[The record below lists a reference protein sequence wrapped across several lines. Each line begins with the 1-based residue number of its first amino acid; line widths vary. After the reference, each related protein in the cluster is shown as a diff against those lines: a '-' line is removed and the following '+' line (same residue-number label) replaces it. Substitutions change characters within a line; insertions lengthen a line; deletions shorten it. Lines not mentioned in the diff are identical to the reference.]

1 MTLSVL
7 RRGRRNDDGGGGP
20 AGRRRSLGRRAVAA
34 VAAAATVLVL
44 GASSSS
50 AADPYVE
57 PLTGRA
63 VFDPSFRHGT
73 VGVDGGRLHYVTG
86 GSGPVLVLLHGW
98 PQTWWAW
105 HDVMPALARNH
116 TVVAFD
122 LPGLG
127 DSSHF
132 IDGYDKVTTAHR
144 IRQAVRALGHRQVSI
159 LAHDVGV
166 LVAYPYAREFPAEVS
181 RIAVLD
187 STLSG
192 FGLEDAYTLSFH
204 FLFNAAPAPI
214 PERILDNDDVPTYL
228 GMIFDFSVNTEAID
242 RSVYY
247 RYYRDPADRTAGY
260 NYYRAYAGDAENNQA
275 NAHRRLPMPV
285 LAMGAAATF
294 GPAVAASFR
303 QVADDVREVVA
314 PDSGHFIPEEN
325 PRFLVSCVNLFT
337 GATVTPSTPELANC
351 AA

>member
-7 RRGRRNDDGGGGP
+7 RRERRDDGGPGD
-20 AGRRRSLGRRAVAA
+20 RRRTLRRRVLAS
-34 VAAAATVLVL
+34 VAAAVVLLAL
-44 GASSSS
+44 GASSSA
-50 AADPYVE
+50 AADPYRE

-63 VFDPSFRHGT
+63 KFDPSFRHGT
-73 VGVDGGRLHYVTG
+73 VAVDGGRLHYVTG

-132 IDGYDKVTTAHR
+132 ADGYDKVTTAKR
-144 IRQAVRALGHRQVSI
+144 IRQAVHALGHRTVSI

-166 LVAYPYAREFPAEVS
+166 LVAHPYAREFPTEVS

-192 FGLEDAYTLSFH
+192 YGLEDAYTLSFH

-228 GMIFDFSVNTEAID
+228 GMIFDFSVNRDAID
-242 RSVYY
+242 RTVYY

-260 NYYRAYAGDAENNQA
+260 NYYRAYSGDAENNRA

-285 LAMGAAATF
+285 LAVGSAATF
-294 GPAVAASFR
+294 GPAVAESFR

-325 PRFLVSCVNLFT
+325 PQFLISCVNLFT
-337 GATVTPSTPELANC
+337 GATAGPPPPALAAC